1 MALQE
6 ERLKA
11 GFSQKTLA
19 DASGVKKRLIQVYE
33 IGQRDVNQASLD
45 TLCKL
50 AIAMGCKIS
59 DIITDKE
66 VIEMLKK
73 CT

>member
-50 AIAMGCKIS
+50 AIAIGCKIS

>member
-59 DIITDKE
+59 DIITDEE